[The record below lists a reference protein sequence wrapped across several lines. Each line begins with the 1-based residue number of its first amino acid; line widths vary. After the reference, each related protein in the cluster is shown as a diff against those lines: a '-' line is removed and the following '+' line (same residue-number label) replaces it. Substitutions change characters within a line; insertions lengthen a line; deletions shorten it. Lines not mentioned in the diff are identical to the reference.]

1 MYHLQT
7 FFTLSTLTFASTKDW
22 IGFNVTNISGTRTI
36 NVKSKVS
43 SDFFS
48 VLKAKRIT
56 EQPYDVHILVSH
68 HNVYQSLPH
77 HGTYI
82 VDTLTPKEHLQ

>member
-1 MYHLQT
+1 M
-7 FFTLSTLTFASTKDW
+7 STLTFASAKDW

-43 SDFFS
+43 LDFFS

-68 HNVYQSLPH
+68 HNVYQSLTH

>member
-1 MYHLQT
+1 MK
-7 FFTLSTLTFASTKDW
+7 FDW

-43 SDFFS
+43 LDFFS
-48 VLKAKRIT
+48 AHKAKRIT
-56 EQPYDVHILVSH
+56 EQPYDVLILISH

-77 HGTYI
+77 RGTYI
-82 VDTLTPKEHLQ
+82 VDSLNPKEHLP